1 MVRFS
6 PDVWEQLKVTR
17 EFLYYRMY
25 RAPDVVKMRKK
36 VTRAVDGLFP
46 FFMAHPDELP
56 KQWRKEVAEAEGEA
70 GLARIVCDYI
80 SGMTDR
86 FALQEWKRL
95 RKLDN

>member
-6 PDVWEQLKVTR
+6 DDLWAQLKVIRT
-17 EFLYYRMY
+17 FLFHRMY

-36 VTRAVDGLFP
+36 VTKAIDGLFP
-46 FFMAHPDELP
+46 LFMAEPEILP
-56 KQWRKEVAEAEGEA
+56 KQWRKEVDEIESETA
-70 GLARIVCDYI
+70 LARFVCDYI

-95 RKLDN
+95 KNRR